1 MAETDWHRKLMGNS
15 IEMLDARYEA
25 DEDVYV
31 SGNLL
36 IFYVKGNKRRHVAP
50 DTFVVFGVP
59 KYERPNYLIWEEGR
73 SPDVAFEF
81 TSSSTHKEDIKKKFL
96 LYQDVLKVREYF
108 LFDPFGDYLDPP
120 LRGFRLVNGIYK
132 PIRLLKGRLP
142 SRVLGLHLERDGK
155 NLRLYDPTTDA
166 WLLTNGE
173 RIERAEAESQRK
185 DFEIERKDLEL
196 RRKDAENERLR
207 LELEQLRQRLR

>member
-1 MAETDWHRKLMGNS
+1 MAETDWHRMLMTYN
-15 IEMLDARYEA
+15 IELLDTRYAA

-36 IFYVKGNKRRHVAP
+36 IYYVKGDKRRHISP

-59 KYERPNYLIWEEGR
+59 KHPRPNYLIWEEGK

-81 TSSSTHKEDIKKKFL
+81 TSSSTRNEDVKKKFL

-155 NLRLYDPTTDA
+155 SLRLYDPAMDA
-166 WLLTNGE
+166 WLLTNS
-173 RIERAEAESQRK
+173 ERAERAET
-185 DFEIERKDLEL
+185 EL
-196 RRKDAENERLR
+196 QRKDAENERLR